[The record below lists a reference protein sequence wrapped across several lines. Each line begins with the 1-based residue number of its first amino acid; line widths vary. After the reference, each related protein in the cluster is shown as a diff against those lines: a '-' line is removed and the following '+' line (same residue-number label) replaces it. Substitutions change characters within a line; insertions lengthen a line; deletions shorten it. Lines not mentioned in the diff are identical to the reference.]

1 LYAKIGCGGDY
12 FECCGPLFVKLLC
25 SWRTKIQK
33 RENLYAESRIFD
45 FTVQVYGVQKLM
57 KSHFCMLTAELLRAA
72 TLTEP
77 TKIHELKLLYAVN
90 LCAKSSI
97 I

>member
-1 LYAKIGCGGDY
+1 MLNAE
-12 FECCGPLFVKLLC
+12 FL
-25 SWRTKIQK
+25 
-33 RENLYAESRIFD
+33 RE
-45 FTVQVYGVQKLM
+45 
-57 KSHFCMLTAELLRAA
+57 A

>member
-1 LYAKIGCGGDY
+1 MPQLGVAAIFLNVAGH
-12 FECCGPLFVKLLC
+12 FLWCCNVPGVQKFK
-25 SWRTKIQK
+25 K
-33 RENLYAESRIFD
+33 RENLYAGNRIFD
-45 FTVQVYGVQKLM
+45 FTVQVFSVQKLM
-57 KSHFCMLTAELLRAA
+57 KSHFCMLAAELLRAA

-77 TKIHELKLLYAVN
+77 TKIHELKLLYAAN

>member
-1 LYAKIGCGGDY
+1 M
-12 FECCGPLFVKLLC
+12 KLLC

-33 RENLYAESRIFD
+33 RENLYAGSRIFD
-45 FTVQVYGVQKLM
+45 FTVQVFGVQKLM
-57 KSHFCMLTAELLRAA
+57 KSHFCMLNAEFLHEA

-77 TKIHELKLLYAVN
+77 TKIHELKLLYTAN
-90 LCAKSSI
+90 LCAKSPI